1 MSIDYLSAINSKGSG
16 LNVTQIVDSL
26 VNAETTP
33 DREAIQK
40 KIDSK
45 NLEISTMAEVALE
58 LSSLKTSVSSF
69 ANNTK
74 LSTSSGSTTATL
86 SIQDPSVAKAFN
98 SDVRVTQLA
107 TSQTLEF
114 PGFSSLSSTTGT
126 GAITID
132 FGAWI
137 TNGTATDT
145 DSLFSGSNI
154 SANTSLGTPISHS
167 VLGGTISILTDV
179 GGDQSSTVFTVV
191 GTDMAGNAITEN
203 ITGGASGVSVSGTSV
218 FKTVTSIT
226 PGSTVGSGKVD
237 IGHTAS
243 TFGIN
248 SAKSSSSLTVSAGNN
263 NTLSSLATSLNSI
276 TGVSANAINKGDG
289 TYSLVVRSE
298 QGYAN
303 ALRLTA
309 SEARGD
315 AGLASIS
322 NVSDNATHQTSAA
335 LNSRLLV
342 DGVTIERE
350 SNTITNLFDG
360 YSLDVTAVTAS
371 SFRLSSSLDKVSAL
385 DTMKSFLDVLNST
398 RTKLN
403 DWTKIGSA
411 TEEAGPL
418 ARNIGINNLKKGIT
432 SLVTGP
438 VVGFGSDSLYLSQLG
453 VRTSQSGEL
462 SVNETTFNSQIENN
476 STIFDSI
483 FNSMFSSD
491 SDYIKAEMS
500 VPGSTNRPKPGSY
513 SFSATDSTTAS
524 LNGIAM
530 TAGTNALGEAI
541 FTSSSAGDTKG
552 IKVTQSQTVSSA
564 IIYYG
569 ESLVDTLAKYIEGI
583 SSSSGIL
590 TKSKLNANNQLGE
603 YNTDLTGIDEKVE
616 TLTLRYKAQFGAMES
631 AVTSLKS
638 TGEYLTNMMD
648 SWNKEN

>member
-1 MSIDYLSAINSKGSG
+1 MAVDYLSAINQNGSG
-16 LNVTQIVDSL
+16 LNTSQIVDSI
-26 VNAETTP
+26 VEAETAT
-33 DREAIQK
+33 QK
-40 KIDSK
+40 ALINQKIENK

-58 LSSLKTSVSSF
+58 LSNLKTSVSSF

-74 LSTSSGSTTATL
+74 LSTSSASTTATL

-98 SDVRVTQLA
+98 SDVQVTQLA

-132 FGAWI
+132 FGAWV

-191 GTDMAGNAITEN
+191 GTDIAGNSITEN

-226 PGSTVGSGKVD
+226 PGSTVGSGKID

-248 SAKSSSSLTVSAGNN
+248 SAKSSSSLTVSSGHN
-263 NTLSSLATSLNSI
+263 NTLSSIATSLNSI

-303 ALRLTA
+303 ALRLTV
-309 SEARGD
+309 SETSGD
-315 AGLASIS
+315 EGLSALS

-342 DGVTIERE
+342 DGVTIERA
-350 SNTITNLFDG
+350 SNTITDLFDG
-360 YSLDVTAVTAS
+360 YSLDVTAVTSS
-371 SFRLSSSLDKVSAL
+371 SFRLSSSLDKVSSL
-385 DTMKSFLDVLNST
+385 DTMNSFLDAVNST

-403 DWTKIGSA
+403 DWTRIGSE
-411 TEEAGPL
+411 TQEAGPL
-418 ARNIGINNLKKGIT
+418 ARNIAVKSLKKGIND
-432 SLVTGP
+432 LLTGSIK
-438 VVGFGSDSLYLSQLG
+438 GFGSDALYLSELG
-453 VRTSQSGEL
+453 VRTNQDGTL
-462 SVNETTFNSQIENN
+462 SLNETTFNAQLDTN
-476 STIFDSI
+476 SKVFDSI
-483 FNSMFSSD
+483 FNTMFSS
-491 SDYIKAEMS
+491 S
-500 VPGSTNRPKPGSY
+500 STFLKVEKS
-513 SFSATDSTTAS
+513 SATSNPTPGTYSYISDGSSAT
-524 LNGIAM
+524 LNAFSM
-530 TAGTNALGEAI
+530 TAKTDSSGNSYFLSNSNAV
-541 FTSSSAGDTKG
+541 DTRG
-552 IKVTQSQTVSSA
+552 IKITESQTVSNA
-564 IIYYG
+564 FVFYG
-569 ESLVDTLAKYIEGI
+569 KSLVDTMSEYLENTLKTSGDLSKAQ
-583 SSSSGIL
+583 SSAGNSIADFNIDLSDIDDRAANL
-590 TKSKLNANNQLGE
+590 TE
-603 YNTDLTGIDEKVE
+603 
-616 TLTLRYKAQFGAMES
+616 RYKSQFSAMES

-638 TGEYLTNMMD
+638 TGDYLTNMMK
-648 SWNKEN
+648 SWNKD

>member
-1 MSIDYLSAINSKGSG
+1 MAVDYLSAINQNGSG
-16 LNVTQIVDSL
+16 LNTSQIVDSI
-26 VNAETTP
+26 VEAETAP
-33 DREAIQK
+33 QK
-40 KIDSK
+40 ALINQKIENK

-58 LSSLKTSVSSF
+58 LSNLKTSVSSF

-74 LSTSSGSTTATL
+74 LSTSSASTTATL

-98 SDVRVTQLA
+98 SDVQVTQLA

-132 FGAWI
+132 FGAWV

-191 GTDMAGNAITEN
+191 GTDIAGNSITEN

-226 PGSTVGSGKVD
+226 PGSTVGSGKID

-248 SAKSSSSLTVSAGNN
+248 SAKSSSSLTVSSGHN
-263 NTLSSLATSLNSI
+263 NTLSSIATSLNSI

-303 ALRLTA
+303 ALRLTV
-309 SEARGD
+309 SETSGD
-315 AGLASIS
+315 EGLSALS

-342 DGVTIERE
+342 DGVTIERA
-350 SNTITNLFDG
+350 SNTITDLFDG
-360 YSLDVTAVTAS
+360 YSLDVTAVTSS
-371 SFRLSSSLDKVSAL
+371 SFRLSSSLDKVSSL
-385 DTMKSFLDVLNST
+385 DTMKSFLDAVNST

-403 DWTKIGSA
+403 DWTRIGSE
-411 TEEAGPL
+411 TQEAGPL
-418 ARNIGINNLKKGIT
+418 ARNIAVKSLKKGIND
-432 SLVTGP
+432 LLTGSIK
-438 VVGFGSDSLYLSQLG
+438 GFGSDALYLSELG
-453 VRTSQSGEL
+453 VRTNQDGTL
-462 SVNETTFNSQIENN
+462 SLNETTFNAQLDTN
-476 STIFDSI
+476 SKVFDSI
-483 FNSMFSSD
+483 FNTMFSS
-491 SDYIKAEMS
+491 S
-500 VPGSTNRPKPGSY
+500 STFLKVEKS
-513 SFSATDSTTAS
+513 SATSNPTPGTYSYISDGSSAT
-524 LNGIAM
+524 LNAFSM
-530 TAGTNALGEAI
+530 TAKTDSSGNSYFLSNSNAV
-541 FTSSSAGDTKG
+541 DTRG
-552 IKVTQSQTVSSA
+552 IKITESQTVSNA
-564 IIYYG
+564 FVFYG
-569 ESLVDTLAKYIEGI
+569 KSLVDTMSEYLENTLKTSGDLSKAQ
-583 SSSSGIL
+583 SSAGNSIADFNIDLLDIDDRAANL
-590 TKSKLNANNQLGE
+590 TE
-603 YNTDLTGIDEKVE
+603 
-616 TLTLRYKAQFGAMES
+616 RYKSQFSAMES

-638 TGEYLTNMMD
+638 TGDYLTNMMK
-648 SWNKEN
+648 SWNKD

>member
-1 MSIDYLSAINSKGSG
+1 MVVDYLSAINQNGSG
-16 LNVTQIVDSL
+16 LNTSQIVDSI
-26 VNAETTP
+26 VEAETAP
-33 DREAIQK
+33 QK
-40 KIDSK
+40 ALINQKIENK

-58 LSSLKTSVSSF
+58 LSNLKTSVSSF

-74 LSTSSGSTTATL
+74 LSTSSASTTATL

-98 SDVRVTQLA
+98 SDVQVTQLA

-132 FGAWI
+132 FGAWV

-191 GTDMAGNAITEN
+191 GTDMAGNTITEN

-248 SAKSSSSLTVSAGNN
+248 SAKSSSSLTVSSGNN

-315 AGLASIS
+315 AGLAAIS

-418 ARNIGINNLKKGIT
+418 ARNIA
-432 SLVTGP
+432 V
-438 VVGFGSDSLYLSQLG
+438 
-453 VRTSQSGEL
+453 
-462 SVNETTFNSQIENN
+462 
-476 STIFDSI
+476 
-483 FNSMFSSD
+483 
-491 SDYIKAEMS
+491 
-500 VPGSTNRPKPGSY
+500 
-513 SFSATDSTTAS
+513 
-524 LNGIAM
+524 
-530 TAGTNALGEAI
+530 
-541 FTSSSAGDTKG
+541 
-552 IKVTQSQTVSSA
+552 
-564 IIYYG
+564 
-569 ESLVDTLAKYIEGI
+569 
-583 SSSSGIL
+583 
-590 TKSKLNANNQLGE
+590 KS
-603 YNTDLTGIDEKVE
+603 
-616 TLTLRYKAQFGAMES
+616 
-631 AVTSLKS
+631 
-638 TGEYLTNMMD
+638 
-648 SWNKEN
+648 

>member
-1 MSIDYLSAINSKGSG
+1 MVVDYLSAINQNGSG
-16 LNVTQIVDSL
+16 LNTSQIVDSI
-26 VNAETTP
+26 VEAETAP
-33 DREAIQK
+33 QK
-40 KIDSK
+40 ALINQKIENK

-58 LSSLKTSVSSF
+58 LSNLKTSVSSF

-74 LSTSSGSTTATL
+74 LSTSSASTTATL

-98 SDVRVTQLA
+98 SDVQVTQLA

-132 FGAWI
+132 FGAWV

-191 GTDMAGNAITEN
+191 GTDIAGNSITEN

-226 PGSTVGSGKVD
+226 PGSTVGSGKID

-248 SAKSSSSLTVSAGNN
+248 SAKSSSSLTVSSGHN
-263 NTLSSLATSLNSI
+263 NTLSSIATSLNSI

-303 ALRLTA
+303 ALRLTV
-309 SEARGD
+309 SETSGD
-315 AGLASIS
+315 EGLSALS

-342 DGVTIERE
+342 DGVTIERA
-350 SNTITNLFDG
+350 SNTITDLFDG
-360 YSLDVTAVTAS
+360 YSLDVTAVTSS
-371 SFRLSSSLDKVSAL
+371 SFRLSSSLDKVSSL
-385 DTMKSFLDVLNST
+385 DTMNSFLDAVNST

-403 DWTKIGSA
+403 DWTRIGSE
-411 TEEAGPL
+411 TQEAGPL
-418 ARNIGINNLKKGIT
+418 ARNIAVKSLKKGIND
-432 SLVTGP
+432 LLTGSIK
-438 VVGFGSDSLYLSQLG
+438 GFGSDALYLSELG
-453 VRTSQSGEL
+453 VRTNQDGTL
-462 SVNETTFNSQIENN
+462 SLNETTFNAQLDTN
-476 STIFDSI
+476 SKVFDSI
-483 FNSMFSSD
+483 FNTMFSSN
-491 SDYIKAEMS
+491 
-500 VPGSTNRPKPGSY
+500 STFLKVEKS
-513 SFSATDSTTAS
+513 SATSNPTPGTYSYISDGSSAT
-524 LNGIAM
+524 LNAFSM
-530 TAGTNALGEAI
+530 TAKTDSSGNSYFLSNSNAV
-541 FTSSSAGDTKG
+541 DTRG
-552 IKVTQSQTVSSA
+552 IKITESQTVSNA
-564 IIYYG
+564 FVFYG
-569 ESLVDTLAKYIEGI
+569 KSLVDTMSEYLENTLKTSGDLSKAQ
-583 SSSSGIL
+583 SSAGNSIADFNIDLSDIDDR
-590 TKSKLNANNQLGE
+590 AA
-603 YNTDLTGIDEKVE
+603 DLTE
-616 TLTLRYKAQFGAMES
+616 RYKSQFSAMES

-638 TGEYLTNMMD
+638 TGDYLTNMMK
-648 SWNKEN
+648 SWNKD

>member
-1 MSIDYLSAINSKGSG
+1 MAVDYLSAINQNGSG
-16 LNVTQIVDSL
+16 LNTSQIVDSI
-26 VNAETTP
+26 VEAETAP
-33 DREAIQK
+33 QK
-40 KIDSK
+40 ALINQKIENK

-58 LSSLKTSVSSF
+58 LSNLKTSVSSF

-74 LSTSSGSTTATL
+74 LSTSSASTTATL

-98 SDVRVTQLA
+98 SDVQVTQLA

-132 FGAWI
+132 FGAWV

-191 GTDMAGNAITEN
+191 GTDIAGNSITEN

-226 PGSTVGSGKVD
+226 PGSTVGSGKID

-248 SAKSSSSLTVSAGNN
+248 SAKSSSSLTVSSGHN
-263 NTLSSLATSLNSI
+263 NTLSSIATSLNSI

-303 ALRLTA
+303 ALRLTV
-309 SEARGD
+309 SETSGD
-315 AGLASIS
+315 EGLSALS

-342 DGVTIERE
+342 DGVTIERA
-350 SNTITNLFDG
+350 SNTITDLFDG
-360 YSLDVTAVTAS
+360 YSLDVTAVTSS
-371 SFRLSSSLDKVSAL
+371 SFRLSSSLDKVSSL
-385 DTMKSFLDVLNST
+385 DTMNSFLDAVNST

-403 DWTKIGSA
+403 DWTRIGSE
-411 TEEAGPL
+411 TQEAGPL
-418 ARNIGINNLKKGIT
+418 ARNIAVKSLKKGIND
-432 SLVTGP
+432 LLTGSIK
-438 VVGFGSDSLYLSQLG
+438 GFGSDALYLSELG
-453 VRTSQSGEL
+453 VRTNQDGTL
-462 SVNETTFNSQIENN
+462 SLNETTFNAQLDTN
-476 STIFDSI
+476 SKVFDSI
-483 FNSMFSSD
+483 FNTMFSS
-491 SDYIKAEMS
+491 S
-500 VPGSTNRPKPGSY
+500 STFLKVEKS
-513 SFSATDSTTAS
+513 SATSNPTPGTYSYISDGSSAT
-524 LNGIAM
+524 LNAFSM
-530 TAGTNALGEAI
+530 TAKTDSSGNSYFLSNSNAV
-541 FTSSSAGDTKG
+541 DTRG
-552 IKVTQSQTVSSA
+552 IKITESQTVSNA
-564 IIYYG
+564 FVFYG
-569 ESLVDTLAKYIEGI
+569 KSLVDTMSEYLENTLKTSGDLSKAQ
-583 SSSSGIL
+583 SSAGNSIADFNIDLSDIDDR
-590 TKSKLNANNQLGE
+590 AA
-603 YNTDLTGIDEKVE
+603 DLTE
-616 TLTLRYKAQFGAMES
+616 RYKSQFSAMES

-638 TGEYLTNMMD
+638 TGDYLTNMMK
-648 SWNKEN
+648 SWNKD

>member
-1 MSIDYLSAINSKGSG
+1 MVVDYLSAINQNGSG
-16 LNVTQIVDSL
+16 LNTSQIVDSI
-26 VNAETTP
+26 VEAETAP
-33 DREAIQK
+33 QK
-40 KIDSK
+40 ALINQKIENK

-58 LSSLKTSVSSF
+58 LSNLKTSVSSF

-74 LSTSSGSTTATL
+74 LSTSSASTTATL

-98 SDVRVTQLA
+98 SDVQVTQLA

-132 FGAWI
+132 FGAWV

-191 GTDMAGNAITEN
+191 GTDIAGNSITEN
-203 ITGGASGVSVSGTSV
+203 ITGGSSGVSDSGTSV

-226 PGSTVGSGKVD
+226 PGSTVGSGKID

-248 SAKSSSSLTVSAGNN
+248 SAKSSSSLTVSSGHN
-263 NTLSSLATSLNSI
+263 NTLSSIATSLNSI

-303 ALRLTA
+303 ALRLTV
-309 SEARGD
+309 SETRGD
-315 AGLASIS
+315 EGLSALS

-342 DGVTIERE
+342 DGVTIERA
-350 SNTITNLFDG
+350 SNTITDLFDG
-360 YSLDVTAVTAS
+360 YSLDVTAVTSS
-371 SFRLSSSLDKVSAL
+371 SFRLSSSLDKVSSL
-385 DTMKSFLDVLNST
+385 DTMNSFLDAVNST

-403 DWTKIGSA
+403 DWTRIGSE
-411 TEEAGPL
+411 TQEAGPL
-418 ARNIGINNLKKGIT
+418 ARNIAVKSLKKGIND
-432 SLVTGP
+432 LLTGSIK
-438 VVGFGSDSLYLSQLG
+438 GFGSDALYLSELG
-453 VRTSQSGEL
+453 VRTNQDGTL
-462 SVNETTFNSQIENN
+462 SLNETTFNAQLDTN
-476 STIFDSI
+476 SKVFDSI
-483 FNSMFSSD
+483 FNTMFSS
-491 SDYIKAEMS
+491 S
-500 VPGSTNRPKPGSY
+500 STFLKVEKS
-513 SFSATDSTTAS
+513 SATSNPTPGTYSYISDGSSAT
-524 LNGIAM
+524 LNAFSM
-530 TAGTNALGEAI
+530 TAKTDSSGNSYFLSNSNAV
-541 FTSSSAGDTKG
+541 DTRG
-552 IKVTQSQTVSSA
+552 IKITESQTVSNA
-564 IIYYG
+564 FVFYG
-569 ESLVDTLAKYIEGI
+569 KSLVDTMSEYLENTLKTSGDLSKAQ
-583 SSSSGIL
+583 SSAGNSIADFNIDLSDIDDR
-590 TKSKLNANNQLGE
+590 AA
-603 YNTDLTGIDEKVE
+603 DLTE
-616 TLTLRYKAQFGAMES
+616 RYKSQFSAMES

-638 TGEYLTNMMD
+638 TGDYLTNMMK
-648 SWNKEN
+648 SWNKD

>member
-1 MSIDYLSAINSKGSG
+1 MVVDYLSAINQNGSG
-16 LNVTQIVDSL
+16 LNTSQIVDSI
-26 VNAETTP
+26 VEAETAP
-33 DREAIQK
+33 QK
-40 KIDSK
+40 ALINQKIENK

-58 LSSLKTSVSSF
+58 LSNLKTSVSSF

-74 LSTSSGSTTATL
+74 LSTSSASTTATL

-98 SDVRVTQLA
+98 SDVQVTQLA

-132 FGAWI
+132 FGAWV

-191 GTDMAGNAITEN
+191 GTDIAGNSITEN

-226 PGSTVGSGKVD
+226 PGSTVGSGKID

-248 SAKSSSSLTVSAGNN
+248 SAKSSSSLTVSSGHN
-263 NTLSSLATSLNSI
+263 NTLSSIATSLNSI

-303 ALRLTA
+303 ALRLTV
-309 SEARGD
+309 SETSGD
-315 AGLASIS
+315 EGLSALS

-342 DGVTIERE
+342 DGVTIERA
-350 SNTITNLFDG
+350 SNTITDLFDG
-360 YSLDVTAVTAS
+360 YSLDVTAVTSS
-371 SFRLSSSLDKVSAL
+371 SFRLSSSLDKVSSL
-385 DTMKSFLDVLNST
+385 DTMNSFLDAVNST

-403 DWTKIGSA
+403 DWTRIGSE
-411 TEEAGPL
+411 TQEAGPL
-418 ARNIGINNLKKGIT
+418 ARNIAVKSLKKGIND
-432 SLVTGP
+432 LLTGSIK
-438 VVGFGSDSLYLSQLG
+438 GFGSDALYLSELG
-453 VRTSQSGEL
+453 VRTNQDGTL
-462 SVNETTFNSQIENN
+462 SLNETTFNAQLDTN
-476 STIFDSI
+476 SKVFDSI
-483 FNSMFSSD
+483 FNTMFSS
-491 SDYIKAEMS
+491 S
-500 VPGSTNRPKPGSY
+500 STFLKVEKS
-513 SFSATDSTTAS
+513 SATSNPTPGTYSYISDGSSAT
-524 LNGIAM
+524 LNAFSM
-530 TAGTNALGEAI
+530 TAKTDSSGNSYFLSNSNAV
-541 FTSSSAGDTKG
+541 DTRG
-552 IKVTQSQTVSSA
+552 IKITESQTVSNA
-564 IIYYG
+564 FVFYG
-569 ESLVDTLAKYIEGI
+569 KSLVDTMSEYLENTLKTSGDLSKAQ
-583 SSSSGIL
+583 SSAGNSIADFNIDLSDIDDR
-590 TKSKLNANNQLGE
+590 AA
-603 YNTDLTGIDEKVE
+603 DLTE
-616 TLTLRYKAQFGAMES
+616 RYKSQFSAMES

-638 TGEYLTNMMD
+638 TGDYLTNMMK
-648 SWNKEN
+648 SWNKD

>member
-1 MSIDYLSAINSKGSG
+1 MAVDYLSAINQNGSG
-16 LNVTQIVDSL
+16 LNTSQIVDSI
-26 VNAETTP
+26 VEAETAP
-33 DREAIQK
+33 QK
-40 KIDSK
+40 ALINQKIENK

-58 LSSLKTSVSSF
+58 LSNLKTSVSSF

-74 LSTSSGSTTATL
+74 LSTSSASTTATL

-98 SDVRVTQLA
+98 SDVQVTQLA

-132 FGAWI
+132 FGAWV

-145 DSLFSGSNI
+145 DSLFSGNNI

-191 GTDMAGNAITEN
+191 GTDIAGNSITEN

-226 PGSTVGSGKVD
+226 PGSTVGSGKID

-248 SAKSSSSLTVSAGNN
+248 SAKSSSSLTVSSGHN
-263 NTLSSLATSLNSI
+263 NTLSSIATSLNSI

-303 ALRLTA
+303 ALRLTV
-309 SEARGD
+309 SETSGD
-315 AGLASIS
+315 EGLSALS

-342 DGVTIERE
+342 DGVTIERA
-350 SNTITNLFDG
+350 SNTITDLFDG
-360 YSLDVTAVTAS
+360 YSLDVTAVTSS
-371 SFRLSSSLDKVSAL
+371 SFRLSSSLDKVSSL
-385 DTMKSFLDVLNST
+385 DTMKSFLDAVNST

-403 DWTKIGSA
+403 DWTRIGSE
-411 TEEAGPL
+411 TQEAGPL
-418 ARNIGINNLKKGIT
+418 ARNIAVKSLKKGIND
-432 SLVTGP
+432 LLTGSIK
-438 VVGFGSDSLYLSQLG
+438 GFGSDALYLSELG
-453 VRTSQSGEL
+453 VRTNQDGTL
-462 SVNETTFNSQIENN
+462 SLNETTFNAQLDTN
-476 STIFDSI
+476 SKVFDSI
-483 FNSMFSSD
+483 FNTMFSS
-491 SDYIKAEMS
+491 S
-500 VPGSTNRPKPGSY
+500 STFLKVEKS
-513 SFSATDSTTAS
+513 SATSNPTPGTYSYISDGSSAT
-524 LNGIAM
+524 LNAFSM
-530 TAGTNALGEAI
+530 TAKTDSSGNSYFLSNSNAV
-541 FTSSSAGDTKG
+541 DTRG
-552 IKVTQSQTVSSA
+552 IKITESQTVSNA
-564 IIYYG
+564 FVFYG
-569 ESLVDTLAKYIEGI
+569 KSLVDTMSEYLENTLKTSGDLSKAQ
-583 SSSSGIL
+583 SSAGNSIADFNIDLSDIDDRAANL
-590 TKSKLNANNQLGE
+590 TE
-603 YNTDLTGIDEKVE
+603 
-616 TLTLRYKAQFGAMES
+616 RYKSQFSAMES

-638 TGEYLTNMMD
+638 TGDYLTNMMK
-648 SWNKEN
+648 SWNKD

>member
-1 MSIDYLSAINSKGSG
+1 MAVDYLSAINQNGSG
-16 LNVTQIVDSL
+16 LNTSQIVDSI
-26 VNAETTP
+26 VEAETAP
-33 DREAIQK
+33 QK
-40 KIDSK
+40 ALINQKIENK

-58 LSSLKTSVSSF
+58 LSNLKTSVSSF

-74 LSTSSGSTTATL
+74 LSTSSASTTATL

-98 SDVRVTQLA
+98 SDVQVTQLA

-114 PGFSSLSSTTGT
+114 QGLSSLSSTTGT

-132 FGAWI
+132 FGAWV

-191 GTDMAGNAITEN
+191 GTDIAGNSITEN

-226 PGSTVGSGKVD
+226 PGSTVGSGKID

-248 SAKSSSSLTVSAGNN
+248 SAKSSSSLTVSSGHN
-263 NTLSSLATSLNSI
+263 NTLSSIATSLNSI

-303 ALRLTA
+303 ALRLTV
-309 SEARGD
+309 SETSGD
-315 AGLASIS
+315 EGLSALS

-342 DGVTIERE
+342 DGVTIERA
-350 SNTITNLFDG
+350 SNTITDLFDG
-360 YSLDVTAVTAS
+360 YSLDVTAVTSS
-371 SFRLSSSLDKVSAL
+371 SFRLSSSLDKVSSL
-385 DTMKSFLDVLNST
+385 DTMNSFLDAVNST

-403 DWTKIGSA
+403 DWTRIGSE
-411 TEEAGPL
+411 TQEAGPL
-418 ARNIGINNLKKGIT
+418 ARNIAVKSLKKGIND
-432 SLVTGP
+432 LLTGSIK
-438 VVGFGSDSLYLSQLG
+438 GFGSDALYLSELG
-453 VRTSQSGEL
+453 VRTNQDGTL
-462 SVNETTFNSQIENN
+462 SLNETTFNAQLDTN
-476 STIFDSI
+476 SKVFDSI
-483 FNSMFSSD
+483 FNTMFSS
-491 SDYIKAEMS
+491 S
-500 VPGSTNRPKPGSY
+500 STFLKVEKS
-513 SFSATDSTTAS
+513 SATSNPTPWTYSYISDGSSAT
-524 LNGIAM
+524 LNAFSM
-530 TAGTNALGEAI
+530 TAKTDSSGNSYFLSNSNAV
-541 FTSSSAGDTKG
+541 DTRG
-552 IKVTQSQTVSSA
+552 IKITESQTVSNA
-564 IIYYG
+564 FVFYG
-569 ESLVDTLAKYIEGI
+569 KSLVDTMSEYLENTLKTSGDLSKAQ
-583 SSSSGIL
+583 SSAGNSIADFNIDLSDIDDRAANL
-590 TKSKLNANNQLGE
+590 TE
-603 YNTDLTGIDEKVE
+603 
-616 TLTLRYKAQFGAMES
+616 RYKSQFSAMES

-638 TGEYLTNMMD
+638 TGDYLTNMMK
-648 SWNKEN
+648 SWNKD

>member
-1 MSIDYLSAINSKGSG
+1 MAVDYLSAINQNGSG
-16 LNVTQIVDSL
+16 LNTSQIVDSI
-26 VNAETTP
+26 VEAETAP
-33 DREAIQK
+33 QK
-40 KIDSK
+40 ALINQKIENK

-58 LSSLKTSVSSF
+58 LSNLKTSVSSF

-74 LSTSSGSTTATL
+74 LSTSSASTTATL

-98 SDVRVTQLA
+98 SDVQVTQLA

-132 FGAWI
+132 FGAWV

-191 GTDMAGNAITEN
+191 GTDIAGNSITEN

-226 PGSTVGSGKVD
+226 PGSTVGSGKID

-248 SAKSSSSLTVSAGNN
+248 SAKSSSSLTVSSGHN
-263 NTLSSLATSLNSI
+263 NTLSSIATSLNSI

-303 ALRLTA
+303 ALRLTV
-309 SEARGD
+309 SETRGD
-315 AGLASIS
+315 EGLSALS

-342 DGVTIERE
+342 DGVTIERA
-350 SNTITNLFDG
+350 SNTITDLFDG
-360 YSLDVTAVTAS
+360 YSLDVTAVTSS
-371 SFRLSSSLDKVSAL
+371 SFRLSSSLDKVSSL
-385 DTMKSFLDVLNST
+385 DTMNSFLDAVNST

-403 DWTKIGSA
+403 DWTRIGSE
-411 TEEAGPL
+411 TQEAGPL
-418 ARNIGINNLKKGIT
+418 ARNIAVKSLKKGIND
-432 SLVTGP
+432 LLTGSIK
-438 VVGFGSDSLYLSQLG
+438 GFGSDALYLSELG
-453 VRTSQSGEL
+453 VRTNQDGTL
-462 SVNETTFNSQIENN
+462 SLNETTFNAQLDTN
-476 STIFDSI
+476 SKVFDSI
-483 FNSMFSSD
+483 FNTMFSS
-491 SDYIKAEMS
+491 S
-500 VPGSTNRPKPGSY
+500 STFLKVEKS
-513 SFSATDSTTAS
+513 SATSNPTPGTYSYISDGSSAT
-524 LNGIAM
+524 LNAFSM
-530 TAGTNALGEAI
+530 TAKTDSSGNSYFLSNSNAV
-541 FTSSSAGDTKG
+541 DTRG
-552 IKVTQSQTVSSA
+552 IKITESQTVSNA
-564 IIYYG
+564 FVFYG
-569 ESLVDTLAKYIEGI
+569 KSLVDTMSEYLENTLKTSGDLSKAQ
-583 SSSSGIL
+583 SSAGNSIADFNIDLSDIDDR
-590 TKSKLNANNQLGE
+590 AA
-603 YNTDLTGIDEKVE
+603 DLTE
-616 TLTLRYKAQFGAMES
+616 RYKSQFSAMES

-638 TGEYLTNMMD
+638 TGDYLTNMMK
-648 SWNKEN
+648 SWNKD

>member
-1 MSIDYLSAINSKGSG
+1 MVVDYLSAINQNGSG
-16 LNVTQIVDSL
+16 LNTSQIVDSI
-26 VNAETTP
+26 VEAETAP
-33 DREAIQK
+33 QK
-40 KIDSK
+40 ALINQKIENK

-58 LSSLKTSVSSF
+58 LSNLKTSVSSF

-74 LSTSSGSTTATL
+74 LSTSSASTTATL

-98 SDVRVTQLA
+98 SDVQVTQLA

-132 FGAWI
+132 FGAWV

-191 GTDMAGNAITEN
+191 GTDIAGNSITEN

-226 PGSTVGSGKVD
+226 PGSTVGSGKID

-248 SAKSSSSLTVSAGNN
+248 SAKSSSSLTVSSGHN
-263 NTLSSLATSLNSI
+263 NTLSSIATSLNSI

-303 ALRLTA
+303 ALRLTV
-309 SEARGD
+309 SETRGD
-315 AGLASIS
+315 AGLSALS

-342 DGVTIERE
+342 DGVTIERA
-350 SNTITNLFDG
+350 SNTITDLFDG
-360 YSLDVTAVTAS
+360 YSLDVTAVTSS
-371 SFRLSSSLDKVSAL
+371 SFRLSSSLDKVSSL
-385 DTMKSFLDVLNST
+385 DTMNSFLDAVNST

-403 DWTKIGSA
+403 DWTRIGSE
-411 TEEAGPL
+411 TQEAGPL
-418 ARNIGINNLKKGIT
+418 ARNIAVKSLKKGIND
-432 SLVTGP
+432 LLTGSIK
-438 VVGFGSDSLYLSQLG
+438 GFGSDALYLSELG
-453 VRTSQSGEL
+453 VRTNQDGTL
-462 SVNETTFNSQIENN
+462 SLNETTFNAQLDTN
-476 STIFDSI
+476 SKVFDSI
-483 FNSMFSSD
+483 FNTMFSS
-491 SDYIKAEMS
+491 S
-500 VPGSTNRPKPGSY
+500 STFLKVEKS
-513 SFSATDSTTAS
+513 SATSNPTPGTYSYISDGSSAT
-524 LNGIAM
+524 LNAFSM
-530 TAGTNALGEAI
+530 TAKTDSSGNSYFLSNSNAV
-541 FTSSSAGDTKG
+541 DTRG
-552 IKVTQSQTVSSA
+552 IKITESQTVSNA
-564 IIYYG
+564 FVFYG
-569 ESLVDTLAKYIEGI
+569 KSLVDTMSEYLENTLKTSGDLSKAQ
-583 SSSSGIL
+583 SSAGNSIADFNIDLSDIDDR
-590 TKSKLNANNQLGE
+590 AA
-603 YNTDLTGIDEKVE
+603 DLTE
-616 TLTLRYKAQFGAMES
+616 RYKSQFSAMES

-638 TGEYLTNMMD
+638 TGDYLTNMMK
-648 SWNKEN
+648 SWNKD

>member
-1 MSIDYLSAINSKGSG
+1 MVVDYLSAINQNGSG
-16 LNVTQIVDSL
+16 LNTSQIVDSI
-26 VNAETTP
+26 VEAETAP
-33 DREAIQK
+33 QK
-40 KIDSK
+40 ALINQKIENK

-58 LSSLKTSVSSF
+58 LSNLKTSVSSF

-74 LSTSSGSTTATL
+74 LSTSSASTTATL

-98 SDVRVTQLA
+98 SDVQVTQLA

-132 FGAWI
+132 FGAWV

-191 GTDMAGNAITEN
+191 GTDIAGNSITEN

-226 PGSTVGSGKVD
+226 PGSTVGSGKID

-248 SAKSSSSLTVSAGNN
+248 SAKSSSSLTVSSGHN
-263 NTLSSLATSLNSI
+263 NTLSSIATSLNSI

-303 ALRLTA
+303 ALRLTV
-309 SEARGD
+309 SETRGD
-315 AGLASIS
+315 EGLSALS

-342 DGVTIERE
+342 DGVTIERA
-350 SNTITNLFDG
+350 SNTITDLFDG
-360 YSLDVTAVTAS
+360 YSLDVTAVTSS
-371 SFRLSSSLDKVSAL
+371 SFRLSSSLDKVSSL
-385 DTMKSFLDVLNST
+385 DTMNSFLDAVNST

-403 DWTKIGSA
+403 DWTRIGSE
-411 TEEAGPL
+411 TQEAGPL
-418 ARNIGINNLKKGIT
+418 ARNIVVKSLKKGIND
-432 SLVTGP
+432 LLTGSIK
-438 VVGFGSDSLYLSQLG
+438 GFGSDALYLSELG
-453 VRTSQSGEL
+453 VRTNQDGTL
-462 SVNETTFNSQIENN
+462 SLNETTFNAQLDTN
-476 STIFDSI
+476 SKVFDSI
-483 FNSMFSSD
+483 FNTMFSS
-491 SDYIKAEMS
+491 S
-500 VPGSTNRPKPGSY
+500 STFLKVEKS
-513 SFSATDSTTAS
+513 SATSNPTPGTYSYISDGSSAT
-524 LNGIAM
+524 LNAFSM
-530 TAGTNALGEAI
+530 TAKTDSSGNSYFLSNSNAV
-541 FTSSSAGDTKG
+541 DTRG
-552 IKVTQSQTVSSA
+552 IKITESQTVSNA
-564 IIYYG
+564 FVFYG
-569 ESLVDTLAKYIEGI
+569 KSLVDTMSEYLENTLKTSGDLSKAQ
-583 SSSSGIL
+583 SSAGNSIADFNIDLSDIDDR
-590 TKSKLNANNQLGE
+590 AA
-603 YNTDLTGIDEKVE
+603 DLTE
-616 TLTLRYKAQFGAMES
+616 RYKSQFSAMES

-638 TGEYLTNMMD
+638 TGDYLTNMMK
-648 SWNKEN
+648 SWNKD

>member
-1 MSIDYLSAINSKGSG
+1 MVVDYLSAINQNGSG
-16 LNVTQIVDSL
+16 LNTSQIVDSI
-26 VNAETTP
+26 VEAETAP
-33 DREAIQK
+33 QK
-40 KIDSK
+40 ALINQKIENK

-58 LSSLKTSVSSF
+58 LSNLKTSVSSF

-74 LSTSSGSTTATL
+74 LSTSSASTTATL

-98 SDVRVTQLA
+98 SDVQVTQLA

-132 FGAWI
+132 FGAWV

-191 GTDMAGNAITEN
+191 GTDIAGNSITEN

-226 PGSTVGSGKVD
+226 PGSTVGSGKID

-248 SAKSSSSLTVSAGNN
+248 SAKSSSSLTVSSGHN
-263 NTLSSLATSLNSI
+263 NTLSSIATSLNSI

-303 ALRLTA
+303 ALRLTV
-309 SEARGD
+309 SETRGD
-315 AGLASIS
+315 EGLSALS

-342 DGVTIERE
+342 DGVTIERA
-350 SNTITNLFDG
+350 SNTITDLFDG
-360 YSLDVTAVTAS
+360 YSLDVTAVTSS
-371 SFRLSSSLDKVSAL
+371 SFRLSSSLDKVSSL
-385 DTMKSFLDVLNST
+385 DTMNSFLDAVNST

-403 DWTKIGSA
+403 DWTRIGSE
-411 TEEAGPL
+411 TQEAGPL
-418 ARNIGINNLKKGIT
+418 ARNIAVKSLKKGIND
-432 SLVTGP
+432 LLTGSIK
-438 VVGFGSDSLYLSQLG
+438 GFGSDALYLSELG
-453 VRTSQSGEL
+453 VRTNQDGTL
-462 SVNETTFNSQIENN
+462 SLNETTFNAQLDTN
-476 STIFDSI
+476 SKVFDSI
-483 FNSMFSSD
+483 FNTMFSS
-491 SDYIKAEMS
+491 S
-500 VPGSTNRPKPGSY
+500 STFLKVEKS
-513 SFSATDSTTAS
+513 SATSNPTPGTYSYISDGSSAT
-524 LNGIAM
+524 LNAFSM
-530 TAGTNALGEAI
+530 TAKTDSSGNSYFLSNSNAV
-541 FTSSSAGDTKG
+541 DTRG
-552 IKVTQSQTVSSA
+552 IKITESQTVSNA
-564 IIYYG
+564 FVFYG
-569 ESLVDTLAKYIEGI
+569 KSLVDTMSEYLENTLKTSGDLSKAQ
-583 SSSSGIL
+583 SSAGNSIADFNIDLSDIDDR
-590 TKSKLNANNQLGE
+590 AA
-603 YNTDLTGIDEKVE
+603 DLTE
-616 TLTLRYKAQFGAMES
+616 RYKSQFSAMES

-638 TGEYLTNMMD
+638 TGDYLTNMMK
-648 SWNKEN
+648 SWNKD

>member
-1 MSIDYLSAINSKGSG
+1 MAVDYLSAINQNGSG
-16 LNVTQIVDSL
+16 LNTSQIVDSI
-26 VNAETTP
+26 VEAETAP
-33 DREAIQK
+33 QK
-40 KIDSK
+40 ALINQKIENK

-58 LSSLKTSVSSF
+58 LSNLKTSVSSF

-74 LSTSSGSTTATL
+74 LSTSSASTTATL

-98 SDVRVTQLA
+98 SDVQVTQLA

-132 FGAWI
+132 FGAWV

-191 GTDMAGNAITEN
+191 GTDIAGNSITEN

-226 PGSTVGSGKVD
+226 PGSTVGSGKID

-248 SAKSSSSLTVSAGNN
+248 SAKSSSSLTVSSGHN
-263 NTLSSLATSLNSI
+263 NTLSSIATSLNSI

-303 ALRLTA
+303 ALRLTV
-309 SEARGD
+309 SETSGD
-315 AGLASIS
+315 EGLSALS
-322 NVSDNATHQTSAA
+322 NVSDNATQQTSAA

-342 DGVTIERE
+342 DGVTIERA
-350 SNTITNLFDG
+350 SNTITDLFDG
-360 YSLDVTAVTAS
+360 YSLDVTAVTSS
-371 SFRLSSSLDKVSAL
+371 SFRLSSSLDKVSSL
-385 DTMKSFLDVLNST
+385 DTMNSFLDAVNST

-403 DWTKIGSA
+403 DWTRIGSE
-411 TEEAGPL
+411 TQEAGPL
-418 ARNIGINNLKKGIT
+418 ARNIAVKSLKKGIND
-432 SLVTGP
+432 LLTGSIK
-438 VVGFGSDSLYLSQLG
+438 GFGSDALYLSELG
-453 VRTSQSGEL
+453 VRTNQDGTL
-462 SVNETTFNSQIENN
+462 SLNETTFNAQLDTN
-476 STIFDSI
+476 SKVFDSI
-483 FNSMFSSD
+483 FNTMFSS
-491 SDYIKAEMS
+491 S
-500 VPGSTNRPKPGSY
+500 STFLKVEKS
-513 SFSATDSTTAS
+513 SATSNPTPGTYSYISDGSSAT
-524 LNGIAM
+524 LNAFSM
-530 TAGTNALGEAI
+530 TAKTDSSGNSYFLSNSNAV
-541 FTSSSAGDTKG
+541 DTRG
-552 IKVTQSQTVSSA
+552 IKITESQTVSNA
-564 IIYYG
+564 FVFYG
-569 ESLVDTLAKYIEGI
+569 KSLVDTMSEYLENTLKTSGDLSKAQ
-583 SSSSGIL
+583 SSAGNSIADFNIDLSDIDDRAANL
-590 TKSKLNANNQLGE
+590 TE
-603 YNTDLTGIDEKVE
+603 
-616 TLTLRYKAQFGAMES
+616 RYKSQFSAMES

-638 TGEYLTNMMD
+638 TGDYLTNMMK
-648 SWNKEN
+648 SWNKD

>member
-1 MSIDYLSAINSKGSG
+1 M
-16 LNVTQIVDSL
+16 
-26 VNAETTP
+26 
-33 DREAIQK
+33 
-40 KIDSK
+40 
-45 NLEISTMAEVALE
+45 VAQ
-58 LSSLKTSVSSF
+58 
-69 ANNTK
+69 
-74 LSTSSGSTTATL
+74 TATL

-98 SDVRVTQLA
+98 SDVQVTQLA

-248 SAKSSSSLTVSAGNN
+248 SAKSSSSLTVSSGNN

-483 FNSMFSSD
+483 FNTMFSSN
-491 SDYIKAEMS
+491 
-500 VPGSTNRPKPGSY
+500 STFLKVEKS
-513 SFSATDSTTAS
+513 SATSNPTPGTYSYISDGSSAT
-524 LNGIAM
+524 LNAFSM
-530 TAGTNALGEAI
+530 TAKTDSSGNSYFLSNSNAV
-541 FTSSSAGDTKG
+541 DTRG
-552 IKVTQSQTVSSA
+552 IKITESQTVSNA
-564 IIYYG
+564 FVFYG
-569 ESLVDTLAKYIEGI
+569 KSLVDTMSEYLENTLKTSGDLSKAQ
-583 SSSSGIL
+583 SSAGNSIADFNIDLSDIDDR
-590 TKSKLNANNQLGE
+590 AA
-603 YNTDLTGIDEKVE
+603 DLTE
-616 TLTLRYKAQFGAMES
+616 RYKSQFSAMES

-638 TGEYLTNMMD
+638 TGDYLTNMMK
-648 SWNKEN
+648 SWNKD

>member
-1 MSIDYLSAINSKGSG
+1 MAVDYLSAINQNGSG
-16 LNVTQIVDSL
+16 LNTSQIVDSI
-26 VNAETTP
+26 VEAETAP
-33 DREAIQK
+33 QK
-40 KIDSK
+40 ALINQKIENK

-58 LSSLKTSVSSF
+58 LSNLKTSVSSF

-74 LSTSSGSTTATL
+74 LSTSSASTTATL

-98 SDVRVTQLA
+98 SDVQVTQLA

-132 FGAWI
+132 FGAWV

-191 GTDMAGNAITEN
+191 GTDIAGNSITEN

-226 PGSTVGSGKVD
+226 PGSTVGSGKID

-248 SAKSSSSLTVSAGNN
+248 SAKSSSSLTVSSGHN
-263 NTLSSLATSLNSI
+263 NTLSSIATSLNSI

-303 ALRLTA
+303 ALRLTV
-309 SEARGD
+309 SETSGD
-315 AGLASIS
+315 EGLSALS

-342 DGVTIERE
+342 DGVTIERA
-350 SNTITNLFDG
+350 SNTITDLFDG
-360 YSLDVTAVTAS
+360 YSLDVTAVTSS
-371 SFRLSSSLDKVSAL
+371 SFRLSSSLDKVSSL
-385 DTMKSFLDVLNST
+385 DTMKSFLDAVNST

-403 DWTKIGSA
+403 DWTRIGSE
-411 TEEAGPL
+411 TQEAGPL
-418 ARNIGINNLKKGIT
+418 ARNIAVKSLKKGIND
-432 SLVTGP
+432 LLTGSIK
-438 VVGFGSDSLYLSQLG
+438 GFGSDALYLSELG
-453 VRTSQSGEL
+453 VRTNQDGTL
-462 SVNETTFNSQIENN
+462 SLNETTFNAQLDTN
-476 STIFDSI
+476 SKVFDSI
-483 FNSMFSSD
+483 FNTMFSS
-491 SDYIKAEMS
+491 S
-500 VPGSTNRPKPGSY
+500 STFLKVEKS
-513 SFSATDSTTAS
+513 SATSNPTPGTYSYISDGSSAT
-524 LNGIAM
+524 LNAFSM
-530 TAGTNALGEAI
+530 TAKTDSSGNSYFLSNSNAV
-541 FTSSSAGDTKG
+541 DTRG
-552 IKVTQSQTVSSA
+552 IKITESQTVSNA
-564 IIYYG
+564 FVFYG
-569 ESLVDTLAKYIEGI
+569 KSLVDTMSEYLENTLKTSGDLSKAQ
-583 SSSSGIL
+583 SSAGNSIADFNIDLSDIDDRAANL
-590 TKSKLNANNQLGE
+590 TE
-603 YNTDLTGIDEKVE
+603 
-616 TLTLRYKAQFGAMES
+616 RYKSQFSAMES

-638 TGEYLTNMMD
+638 TGDYLTNMMK
-648 SWNKEN
+648 SWNKD

>member
-1 MSIDYLSAINSKGSG
+1 MAVDYLSAINQNGSG
-16 LNVTQIVDSL
+16 LNTSQIVDSI
-26 VNAETTP
+26 VEAETAP
-33 DREAIQK
+33 QK
-40 KIDSK
+40 ALINQKIENK

-58 LSSLKTSVSSF
+58 LSNLKTSVSSF

-74 LSTSSGSTTATL
+74 LSTSSASTTATL

-98 SDVRVTQLA
+98 SDVQVTQLA

-132 FGAWI
+132 FGAWV

-191 GTDMAGNAITEN
+191 GTDIAGNSITEN

-226 PGSTVGSGKVD
+226 PGSTVGSGKID

-248 SAKSSSSLTVSAGNN
+248 SAKSSSSLTVSSGHN
-263 NTLSSLATSLNSI
+263 NTLSSIATSLNSI

-303 ALRLTA
+303 ALRLTV
-309 SEARGD
+309 SETSGD
-315 AGLASIS
+315 EGLSALS

-342 DGVTIERE
+342 DGVTIERA
-350 SNTITNLFDG
+350 SNTITDLFDG
-360 YSLDVTAVTAS
+360 YSLDVTAVTS
-371 SFRLSSSLDKVSAL
+371 NSFRLSSSLDKVSSL
-385 DTMKSFLDVLNST
+385 DTMNSFLDAVNST

-403 DWTKIGSA
+403 DWTRIGSE
-411 TEEAGPL
+411 TQEAGPL
-418 ARNIGINNLKKGIT
+418 ARNIAVKSLKKGIND
-432 SLVTGP
+432 LLTGSIK
-438 VVGFGSDSLYLSQLG
+438 GFGSDALYLSELG
-453 VRTSQSGEL
+453 VRTNQDGTL
-462 SVNETTFNSQIENN
+462 SLNETTFNAQLDTN
-476 STIFDSI
+476 SKVFDSI
-483 FNSMFSSD
+483 FNTMFSS
-491 SDYIKAEMS
+491 S
-500 VPGSTNRPKPGSY
+500 STFLKVEKS
-513 SFSATDSTTAS
+513 SATSNPTPGTYSYISDGSSAT
-524 LNGIAM
+524 LNAFSM
-530 TAGTNALGEAI
+530 TAKTDSSGNSYFLSNSNAV
-541 FTSSSAGDTKG
+541 DTRG
-552 IKVTQSQTVSSA
+552 IKITESQTVSNA
-564 IIYYG
+564 FVFYG
-569 ESLVDTLAKYIEGI
+569 KSLVDTMSEYLENTLKTSGDLSKAQ
-583 SSSSGIL
+583 SSAGNSIADFNIDLSDIDDR
-590 TKSKLNANNQLGE
+590 AA
-603 YNTDLTGIDEKVE
+603 DLTE
-616 TLTLRYKAQFGAMES
+616 RYKSQFSAMES

-638 TGEYLTNMMD
+638 TGDYLTNMMK
-648 SWNKEN
+648 SWNKD

>member
-1 MSIDYLSAINSKGSG
+1 MVVDYLSAINQNGSG
-16 LNVTQIVDSL
+16 LNTSQIVDSI
-26 VNAETTP
+26 VEAETAP
-33 DREAIQK
+33 QK
-40 KIDSK
+40 ALINQKIENK

-58 LSSLKTSVSSF
+58 LSNLKTSVSSF

-74 LSTSSGSTTATL
+74 LSTSSASTTATL

-98 SDVRVTQLA
+98 SDVQVTQLA

-132 FGAWI
+132 FGAWV

-191 GTDMAGNAITEN
+191 GTDIAGNSITEN

-226 PGSTVGSGKVD
+226 PGSTVGSGKID

-248 SAKSSSSLTVSAGNN
+248 SAKSSSSLTVSSGHN
-263 NTLSSLATSLNSI
+263 NTLSSIATSLNSI

-303 ALRLTA
+303 ALRLTV
-309 SEARGD
+309 SETRGD
-315 AGLASIS
+315 EGLSALS

-342 DGVTIERE
+342 DGVTIERA
-350 SNTITNLFDG
+350 SNTITDLFDG
-360 YSLDVTAVTAS
+360 YSLDVTAVTSS
-371 SFRLSSSLDKVSAL
+371 SFRLSSSLDKVSSL
-385 DTMKSFLDVLNST
+385 DTMNSFLDAVNST

-403 DWTKIGSA
+403 DWTRIGSE
-411 TEEAGPL
+411 TQEAGPL
-418 ARNIGINNLKKGIT
+418 ARNIAVKSLKKGIND
-432 SLVTGP
+432 LLTGSIK
-438 VVGFGSDSLYLSQLG
+438 GFGSDALYLSELG
-453 VRTSQSGEL
+453 VRTNQDGTL
-462 SVNETTFNSQIENN
+462 SLNETTFNAQLDTN
-476 STIFDSI
+476 SKVFDSI
-483 FNSMFSSD
+483 FNTMFSSN
-491 SDYIKAEMS
+491 
-500 VPGSTNRPKPGSY
+500 STFLKVEKS
-513 SFSATDSTTAS
+513 SATSNPTPGTYSYISDGSSAT
-524 LNGIAM
+524 LNAFSM
-530 TAGTNALGEAI
+530 TAKTDSSGNSYFLSNSNAV
-541 FTSSSAGDTKG
+541 DTRG
-552 IKVTQSQTVSSA
+552 IKITESQTVSNA
-564 IIYYG
+564 FVFYG
-569 ESLVDTLAKYIEGI
+569 KSLVDTMSEYLENTLKTSGDLSKAQ
-583 SSSSGIL
+583 SSAGNSIADFNIDLSDIDDR
-590 TKSKLNANNQLGE
+590 AA
-603 YNTDLTGIDEKVE
+603 DLTE
-616 TLTLRYKAQFGAMES
+616 RYKSQFSAMES

-638 TGEYLTNMMD
+638 TGDYLTNMMK
-648 SWNKEN
+648 SWNKD

>member
-1 MSIDYLSAINSKGSG
+1 
-16 LNVTQIVDSL
+16 
-26 VNAETTP
+26 
-33 DREAIQK
+33 
-40 KIDSK
+40 
-45 NLEISTMAEVALE
+45 MAEVALE
-58 LSSLKTSVSSF
+58 LSNLKTSVSSF

-98 SDVRVTQLA
+98 SDVQVTQLA

-132 FGAWI
+132 FGAWV

-191 GTDMAGNAITEN
+191 GTDIAGNSITEN

-226 PGSTVGSGKVD
+226 PGSTVGSGKID

-248 SAKSSSSLTVSAGNN
+248 SAKSSSSLTVSSGHN
-263 NTLSSLATSLNSI
+263 NTLSSIATSLNSI

-303 ALRLTA
+303 ALRLTV
-309 SEARGD
+309 SETRGD
-315 AGLASIS
+315 EGLSALS

-342 DGVTIERE
+342 DGVTIERA
-350 SNTITNLFDG
+350 SNTITDLFDG
-360 YSLDVTAVTAS
+360 YSLDVTAVTSS
-371 SFRLSSSLDKVSAL
+371 SFRLSSSLDKVSSL
-385 DTMKSFLDVLNST
+385 DTMNSFLDAVNST

-403 DWTKIGSA
+403 DWTRIGSE
-411 TEEAGPL
+411 TQEAGPL
-418 ARNIGINNLKKGIT
+418 ARNIAVKSLKKGIND
-432 SLVTGP
+432 LLTGSIK
-438 VVGFGSDSLYLSQLG
+438 GFGSDALYLSELG
-453 VRTSQSGEL
+453 VRTNQDGTL
-462 SVNETTFNSQIENN
+462 SLNETTFNAQLDTN
-476 STIFDSI
+476 SKVFDSI
-483 FNSMFSSD
+483 FNTMFSS
-491 SDYIKAEMS
+491 S
-500 VPGSTNRPKPGSY
+500 STFLKVEKS
-513 SFSATDSTTAS
+513 SATSNPTPGTYSYISDGSSAT
-524 LNGIAM
+524 LNAFSM
-530 TAGTNALGEAI
+530 TAKTDSSGNSYFLSNSNAV
-541 FTSSSAGDTKG
+541 DTRG
-552 IKVTQSQTVSSA
+552 IKITESQTVSNA
-564 IIYYG
+564 FVFYG
-569 ESLVDTLAKYIEGI
+569 KSLVDTMSEYLENTLKTSGDLSKAQ
-583 SSSSGIL
+583 SSAGNSIADFNIDLSDIDDR
-590 TKSKLNANNQLGE
+590 AA
-603 YNTDLTGIDEKVE
+603 DLTE
-616 TLTLRYKAQFGAMES
+616 RYKSQFSAMES

-638 TGEYLTNMMD
+638 TGDYLTNMMK
-648 SWNKEN
+648 SWNKD

>member
-86 SIQDPSVAKAFN
+86 SIQDPSIAKAFN

-137 TNGTATDT
+137 TNGTASDT

-167 VLGGTISILTDV
+167 VLGGTISILTDG

-309 SEARGD
+309 SEASGD
-315 AGLASIS
+315 AGLAAIS

-335 LNSRLLV
+335 LNSGLLV

-418 ARNIGINNLKKGIT
+418 ARNIGINNLKKGIND
-432 SLVTGP
+432 LLTGSIK
-438 VVGFGSDSLYLSQLG
+438 GFGSDALYLSELG
-453 VRTSQSGEL
+453 VRTNQDGTL
-462 SVNETTFNSQIENN
+462 SLNETTFNAQLDTN
-476 STIFDSI
+476 SKVFDSI
-483 FNSMFSSD
+483 FNTMFSSN
-491 SDYIKAEMS
+491 
-500 VPGSTNRPKPGSY
+500 STFLKVEKS
-513 SFSATDSTTAS
+513 SATSNPTPGTYSYISDGSSAT
-524 LNGIAM
+524 LNAFSM
-530 TAGTNALGEAI
+530 TAKTDSSGNSYFLSNSNAV
-541 FTSSSAGDTKG
+541 DTRG
-552 IKVTQSQTVSSA
+552 IKITESQTVSNA
-564 IIYYG
+564 FVFYG
-569 ESLVDTLAKYIEGI
+569 KSLVDTMSEYLENTLKTSGDLSKAQ
-583 SSSSGIL
+583 SSAGNSIADFNIDLSDIDDR
-590 TKSKLNANNQLGE
+590 AA
-603 YNTDLTGIDEKVE
+603 DLTE
-616 TLTLRYKAQFGAMES
+616 RYKSQFSAMES

-638 TGEYLTNMMD
+638 TGDYLTNMMK
-648 SWNKEN
+648 SWNKD

>member
-1 MSIDYLSAINSKGSG
+1 MAVDYLSAINQNGSG
-16 LNVTQIVDSL
+16 LNTSQIVDSI
-26 VNAETTP
+26 VEAETAP
-33 DREAIQK
+33 QK
-40 KIDSK
+40 ALINQKIENK

-58 LSSLKTSVSSF
+58 LSNLKTSVSSF

-74 LSTSSGSTTATL
+74 LSTSSASTTATL

-98 SDVRVTQLA
+98 SDVQVTQLA

-132 FGAWI
+132 FGAWV

-191 GTDMAGNAITEN
+191 GTDIAGNSITEN

-226 PGSTVGSGKVD
+226 PGSTVGSGKID

-248 SAKSSSSLTVSAGNN
+248 SAKSSSSLTVSSGHN
-263 NTLSSLATSLNSI
+263 NTLSSIATSLNSI

-303 ALRLTA
+303 ALRLTV
-309 SEARGD
+309 SETSGD
-315 AGLASIS
+315 EGLSALS

-342 DGVTIERE
+342 DGVTIERA
-350 SNTITNLFDG
+350 SNTITDLFDG
-360 YSLDVTAVTAS
+360 YSLDVTAVTS
-371 SFRLSSSLDKVSAL
+371 NSFRLSSSLDKVSSL
-385 DTMKSFLDVLNST
+385 DTMNSFLDAVNST

-403 DWTKIGSA
+403 DWTRIGSE
-411 TEEAGPL
+411 TQEAGPL
-418 ARNIGINNLKKGIT
+418 ARNIAVKSLKKGIND
-432 SLVTGP
+432 LLTGSIK
-438 VVGFGSDSLYLSQLG
+438 GFGSDALYLSELG
-453 VRTSQSGEL
+453 VRTNQDGTL
-462 SVNETTFNSQIENN
+462 SLNETTFNAQLDTN
-476 STIFDSI
+476 SKVFDSI
-483 FNSMFSSD
+483 FNTMFSS
-491 SDYIKAEMS
+491 S
-500 VPGSTNRPKPGSY
+500 STFLKVEKS
-513 SFSATDSTTAS
+513 SATSNPTPGTYSYISDGSSAT
-524 LNGIAM
+524 LNAFSM
-530 TAGTNALGEAI
+530 TAKTDSSGNSYFLSNSNAV
-541 FTSSSAGDTKG
+541 DTRG
-552 IKVTQSQTVSSA
+552 IKITESQTVSNA
-564 IIYYG
+564 FVFYG
-569 ESLVDTLAKYIEGI
+569 KSLVDTMSEYLENTLKTSGDLSKAQ
-583 SSSSGIL
+583 SSAGNSIADFNIDLSDIDDRAANL
-590 TKSKLNANNQLGE
+590 TE
-603 YNTDLTGIDEKVE
+603 
-616 TLTLRYKAQFGAMES
+616 RYKSQFSAMES

-638 TGEYLTNMMD
+638 TGDYLTNMMK
-648 SWNKEN
+648 SWNKD

>member
-1 MSIDYLSAINSKGSG
+1 MAVDYLSAINQNGSG
-16 LNVTQIVDSL
+16 LNTSQIVDSI
-26 VNAETTP
+26 VEAETAP
-33 DREAIQK
+33 QK
-40 KIDSK
+40 ALINQKIENK

-58 LSSLKTSVSSF
+58 LSNLKTSVSSF

-74 LSTSSGSTTATL
+74 LSTSSASTTATL

-98 SDVRVTQLA
+98 SDVQVTQLA

-132 FGAWI
+132 FGAWV

-191 GTDMAGNAITEN
+191 GTDIAGNSITEN

-226 PGSTVGSGKVD
+226 PGSTVGSGKID

-248 SAKSSSSLTVSAGNN
+248 SAKSSSSLTVSSGHN
-263 NTLSSLATSLNSI
+263 NTLSSIATSLNSI

-303 ALRLTA
+303 ALRLTV
-309 SEARGD
+309 SETSGD
-315 AGLASIS
+315 EGLSALS

-342 DGVTIERE
+342 DGVTIERA
-350 SNTITNLFDG
+350 SNTITDLFDG
-360 YSLDVTAVTAS
+360 YSLDVTAVTSS
-371 SFRLSSSLDKVSAL
+371 SFRLSSSLDKVSSL
-385 DTMKSFLDVLNST
+385 DTMKSFLDAVNST

-403 DWTKIGSA
+403 DWTRIGSE
-411 TEEAGPL
+411 TQEAGPL
-418 ARNIGINNLKKGIT
+418 ARNIAVKSLKKGIND
-432 SLVTGP
+432 LLTGSIK
-438 VVGFGSDSLYLSQLG
+438 GFGSDALYLSELG
-453 VRTSQSGEL
+453 VRTNQDGTL
-462 SVNETTFNSQIENN
+462 SLNETTFNAQLDTN
-476 STIFDSI
+476 SKVFDSI
-483 FNSMFSSD
+483 FNTMFSS
-491 SDYIKAEMS
+491 S
-500 VPGSTNRPKPGSY
+500 STFLKVEKS
-513 SFSATDSTTAS
+513 SATSNPTPGTYSYISDGSSAT
-524 LNGIAM
+524 LNAFSM
-530 TAGTNALGEAI
+530 TAKTDSSGNSYFLSNSNAV
-541 FTSSSAGDTKG
+541 DTRG
-552 IKVTQSQTVSSA
+552 IKITESQTVSNA
-564 IIYYG
+564 FVFYG
-569 ESLVDTLAKYIEGI
+569 KSLVDTMSEYLENTLKTSGDLSKAQ
-583 SSSSGIL
+583 SSAGNSIADFNIDLSDIDDR
-590 TKSKLNANNQLGE
+590 AA
-603 YNTDLTGIDEKVE
+603 DLTE
-616 TLTLRYKAQFGAMES
+616 RYKSQFSAMES

-638 TGEYLTNMMD
+638 TGDYLTNMMK
-648 SWNKEN
+648 SWNKD

>member
-1 MSIDYLSAINSKGSG
+1 MAVDYLSAINQNGSG
-16 LNVTQIVDSL
+16 LNTSQIVDSI
-26 VNAETTP
+26 VEAETAP
-33 DREAIQK
+33 QK
-40 KIDSK
+40 ALINQKIENK

-58 LSSLKTSVSSF
+58 LSNLKTSVSSF

-74 LSTSSGSTTATL
+74 LSTSSASTTATL

-98 SDVRVTQLA
+98 SDVQVTQLA

-132 FGAWI
+132 FGAWV

-154 SANTSLGTPISHS
+154 SANTSLWTPISHS

-191 GTDMAGNAITEN
+191 GTDIAGNSITEN

-226 PGSTVGSGKVD
+226 PGSTVGSGKID

-248 SAKSSSSLTVSAGNN
+248 SAKSSSSLTVSSGHN
-263 NTLSSLATSLNSI
+263 NTLSSIATSLNSI

-303 ALRLTA
+303 ALRLTV
-309 SEARGD
+309 SETSGD
-315 AGLASIS
+315 EGLSALS

-342 DGVTIERE
+342 DGVTIERA
-350 SNTITNLFDG
+350 SNTITDLFDG
-360 YSLDVTAVTAS
+360 YSLDVTAVTSS
-371 SFRLSSSLDKVSAL
+371 SFRLSSSLDKVSSL
-385 DTMKSFLDVLNST
+385 DTMNSFLDAVNST

-403 DWTKIGSA
+403 DWTRIGSE
-411 TEEAGPL
+411 TQEAGPL
-418 ARNIGINNLKKGIT
+418 ARNIAVKSLKKGIND
-432 SLVTGP
+432 LLTGSIK
-438 VVGFGSDSLYLSQLG
+438 GFGSDALYLSELG
-453 VRTSQSGEL
+453 VRTNQDGTL
-462 SVNETTFNSQIENN
+462 SLNETTFNAQLDTN
-476 STIFDSI
+476 SKVFDSI
-483 FNSMFSSD
+483 FNTMFSS
-491 SDYIKAEMS
+491 S
-500 VPGSTNRPKPGSY
+500 STFLKVDKS
-513 SFSATDSTTAS
+513 SATSNPTPGTYSYISDGSSAT
-524 LNGIAM
+524 LNAFSM
-530 TAGTNALGEAI
+530 TAKTDSSGNSYFLSNSNAV
-541 FTSSSAGDTKG
+541 DTRG
-552 IKVTQSQTVSSA
+552 IKITESQTVSNA
-564 IIYYG
+564 FVFYG
-569 ESLVDTLAKYIEGI
+569 KSLVDTMSEYLENTLKTSGDLSKAQ
-583 SSSSGIL
+583 SSAGNSIADFNIDLSDIDYRAANL
-590 TKSKLNANNQLGE
+590 TE
-603 YNTDLTGIDEKVE
+603 
-616 TLTLRYKAQFGAMES
+616 RYKSQFSAMES

-638 TGEYLTNMMD
+638 TGDYLTNMMK
-648 SWNKEN
+648 SWNKD

>member
-1 MSIDYLSAINSKGSG
+1 MAVDYLSAINQNGSG
-16 LNVTQIVDSL
+16 LNTSQIVDSI
-26 VNAETTP
+26 VEAET
-33 DREAIQK
+33 ALQK
-40 KIDSK
+40 ALINQKIENK

-58 LSSLKTSVSSF
+58 LSNLKTSVSSF

-74 LSTSSGSTTATL
+74 LSTSSASTTATL

-98 SDVRVTQLA
+98 SDVQVTQLA

-132 FGAWI
+132 FGAWV

-191 GTDMAGNAITEN
+191 GTDIAGNSITEN

-226 PGSTVGSGKVD
+226 PGSTVGSGKID

-248 SAKSSSSLTVSAGNN
+248 SAKSSSSLTVSSGHN
-263 NTLSSLATSLNSI
+263 NTLSSIATSLNSI

-303 ALRLTA
+303 ALRLTV
-309 SEARGD
+309 SETSGD
-315 AGLASIS
+315 EGLSALS

-342 DGVTIERE
+342 DGVTIERA
-350 SNTITNLFDG
+350 SNTITDLFDG
-360 YSLDVTAVTAS
+360 YSLDVTAVTSS
-371 SFRLSSSLDKVSAL
+371 SFRLSSSLDKVSSL
-385 DTMKSFLDVLNST
+385 DTMNSFLDAVNST

-403 DWTKIGSA
+403 DWTRIGSE
-411 TEEAGPL
+411 TQEAGPL
-418 ARNIGINNLKKGIT
+418 ARNIAVKSLKKGIND
-432 SLVTGP
+432 LLTGSIK
-438 VVGFGSDSLYLSQLG
+438 GFGSDALYLSELG
-453 VRTSQSGEL
+453 VRTNQDGTL
-462 SVNETTFNSQIENN
+462 SLNETTFNAQLDTN
-476 STIFDSI
+476 SKVFDSI
-483 FNSMFSSD
+483 FNTMFSS
-491 SDYIKAEMS
+491 S
-500 VPGSTNRPKPGSY
+500 STFLKVEKS
-513 SFSATDSTTAS
+513 SATSNPTPGTYSYISDGSSAT
-524 LNGIAM
+524 LNAFSM
-530 TAGTNALGEAI
+530 TAKTDSSGNSYFLSNSNAV
-541 FTSSSAGDTKG
+541 DTRG
-552 IKVTQSQTVSSA
+552 IKITESQTVSNA
-564 IIYYG
+564 FVFYG
-569 ESLVDTLAKYIEGI
+569 KSLVDTMSEYLENTLKTSGDLSKAQ
-583 SSSSGIL
+583 SSAGNSIADFNIDLSDIDDR
-590 TKSKLNANNQLGE
+590 AA
-603 YNTDLTGIDEKVE
+603 DLTE
-616 TLTLRYKAQFGAMES
+616 RYKSQFSAMES

-638 TGEYLTNMMD
+638 TGDYLTNMMK
-648 SWNKEN
+648 SWNKD

>member
-1 MSIDYLSAINSKGSG
+1 MAVDYLSAINQNGSG
-16 LNVTQIVDSL
+16 LNTSQIVDSI
-26 VNAETTP
+26 VEAETAP
-33 DREAIQK
+33 QK
-40 KIDSK
+40 ALINQKIENK

-58 LSSLKTSVSSF
+58 LSNLKTSVSSF

-74 LSTSSGSTTATL
+74 LSTSSASTTATL

-98 SDVRVTQLA
+98 SDVQVTQLA

-132 FGAWI
+132 FGAWV

-191 GTDMAGNAITEN
+191 GTDIAGNSITEN

-226 PGSTVGSGKVD
+226 PGSTVGSGKID

-248 SAKSSSSLTVSAGNN
+248 SAKSSSSLTVSSGHN
-263 NTLSSLATSLNSI
+263 NTLSSIATSLNSI

-303 ALRLTA
+303 ALRLTV
-309 SEARGD
+309 SETSGGE
-315 AGLASIS
+315 GLSALS

-342 DGVTIERE
+342 DGVTIERA
-350 SNTITNLFDG
+350 SNTITDLFDG
-360 YSLDVTAVTAS
+360 YSLDVTAVTSS
-371 SFRLSSSLDKVSAL
+371 SFRLSSSLDKVSSL
-385 DTMKSFLDVLNST
+385 DTMKSFLDAVNST

-403 DWTKIGSA
+403 DWTRIGSE
-411 TEEAGPL
+411 TQEAGPL
-418 ARNIGINNLKKGIT
+418 ARNIAVKSLKKGIND
-432 SLVTGP
+432 LLTGSIK
-438 VVGFGSDSLYLSQLG
+438 GFGSDALYLSELG
-453 VRTSQSGEL
+453 VRTNQDGTL
-462 SVNETTFNSQIENN
+462 SLNETTFNAQLDTN
-476 STIFDSI
+476 SKVFDSI
-483 FNSMFSSD
+483 FNTMFSS
-491 SDYIKAEMS
+491 S
-500 VPGSTNRPKPGSY
+500 STFLKVEKS
-513 SFSATDSTTAS
+513 SATSNPTPGTYSYISDGSSAT
-524 LNGIAM
+524 LNAFSM
-530 TAGTNALGEAI
+530 TAKTDSSGNSYFLSNSNAV
-541 FTSSSAGDTKG
+541 DTRG
-552 IKVTQSQTVSSA
+552 IKITESQTVSNA
-564 IIYYG
+564 FVFYG
-569 ESLVDTLAKYIEGI
+569 KSLVDTMSEYLENTLKTSGDLSKAQ
-583 SSSSGIL
+583 SSAGNSIADFNIDLSDIDDR
-590 TKSKLNANNQLGE
+590 AA
-603 YNTDLTGIDEKVE
+603 DLTE
-616 TLTLRYKAQFGAMES
+616 RYKSQFSAMES

-638 TGEYLTNMMD
+638 TGDYLTNMMK
-648 SWNKEN
+648 SWNKD

>member
-1 MSIDYLSAINSKGSG
+1 MAVDYLSAINQNGSG
-16 LNVTQIVDSL
+16 LNTSQIVDSI
-26 VNAETTP
+26 VEAETAP
-33 DREAIQK
+33 QK
-40 KIDSK
+40 ALINQKIENK

-58 LSSLKTSVSSF
+58 LSNLKTSVSSF

-74 LSTSSGSTTATL
+74 LSTSSASTTATL

-98 SDVRVTQLA
+98 SDVQVTQLA

-132 FGAWI
+132 FGAWV

-191 GTDMAGNAITEN
+191 GTDIAGNSITEN

-226 PGSTVGSGKVD
+226 PGSTVGSGKID

-248 SAKSSSSLTVSAGNN
+248 SAKSSSSLTVSSGHN
-263 NTLSSLATSLNSI
+263 NTLSSIATSLNSI

-303 ALRLTA
+303 ALRLTV
-309 SEARGD
+309 SETSGD
-315 AGLASIS
+315 EGLSALS

-342 DGVTIERE
+342 DGVTIERA
-350 SNTITNLFDG
+350 SNTITDLFDG
-360 YSLDVTAVTAS
+360 YSLDVTAVTSS
-371 SFRLSSSLDKVSAL
+371 SFRLSSSLDKVSSL
-385 DTMKSFLDVLNST
+385 DTMKSFLDAVNST

-403 DWTKIGSA
+403 DWTRIGS
-411 TEEAGPL
+411 ESQEAGPL
-418 ARNIGINNLKKGIT
+418 ARNIAVKSLKKGIND
-432 SLVTGP
+432 LLTGSIK
-438 VVGFGSDSLYLSQLG
+438 GFGSDALYLSELG
-453 VRTSQSGEL
+453 VRTNQDGTL
-462 SVNETTFNSQIENN
+462 SLNETTFNAQLDTN
-476 STIFDSI
+476 SKVFDSI
-483 FNSMFSSD
+483 FNTMFSS
-491 SDYIKAEMS
+491 S
-500 VPGSTNRPKPGSY
+500 STFLKVEKS
-513 SFSATDSTTAS
+513 SATSNPTPGTYSYISDGSSAT
-524 LNGIAM
+524 LNAFSM
-530 TAGTNALGEAI
+530 TAKTDSSGNSYFLSNSNAV
-541 FTSSSAGDTKG
+541 DTRG
-552 IKVTQSQTVSSA
+552 IKITESQTVSNA
-564 IIYYG
+564 FVFYG
-569 ESLVDTLAKYIEGI
+569 KSLVDTMSEYLENTLKTSGDLSKAQ
-583 SSSSGIL
+583 SSAGNSIADFNIDLSDIDDR
-590 TKSKLNANNQLGE
+590 AA
-603 YNTDLTGIDEKVE
+603 DLTE
-616 TLTLRYKAQFGAMES
+616 RYKSQFSAMES

-638 TGEYLTNMMD
+638 TGDYLTNMMK
-648 SWNKEN
+648 SWNKD

>member
-1 MSIDYLSAINSKGSG
+1 MAVDYLSAINQNGSG
-16 LNVTQIVDSL
+16 LNTSQIVDSI
-26 VNAETTP
+26 VEAETAP
-33 DREAIQK
+33 QK
-40 KIDSK
+40 ALINQKIENK

-58 LSSLKTSVSSF
+58 LSNLKTSVSSF

-74 LSTSSGSTTATL
+74 LSTSSASTTATL

-98 SDVRVTQLA
+98 SDVQVTQLA

-132 FGAWI
+132 FGAWV

-191 GTDMAGNAITEN
+191 GTDIAGNSITEN

-226 PGSTVGSGKVD
+226 PGSTVGSGKID

-248 SAKSSSSLTVSAGNN
+248 SAKSSSSLTVSSGHN
-263 NTLSSLATSLNSI
+263 NTLSSIATSLNSI

-303 ALRLTA
+303 ALRLTV
-309 SEARGD
+309 SETSGD
-315 AGLASIS
+315 EGLSALS

-342 DGVTIERE
+342 DGVTIERA
-350 SNTITNLFDG
+350 SNTITDLFDG
-360 YSLDVTAVTAS
+360 YSLDVTAVTSS
-371 SFRLSSSLDKVSAL
+371 SFRLSSSLDKVSSL
-385 DTMKSFLDVLNST
+385 DTMNSFLDAVNST

-403 DWTKIGSA
+403 DWTRIGSE
-411 TEEAGPL
+411 TQEAGPL
-418 ARNIGINNLKKGIT
+418 ARNIAVKSLKKGIND
-432 SLVTGP
+432 LLTGSIK
-438 VVGFGSDSLYLSQLG
+438 GFGSDALYLSELG
-453 VRTSQSGEL
+453 VRTNQDGTL
-462 SVNETTFNSQIENN
+462 SLNETTFNAQLDTN
-476 STIFDSI
+476 SKVFDSI
-483 FNSMFSSD
+483 FNTMFSS
-491 SDYIKAEMS
+491 S
-500 VPGSTNRPKPGSY
+500 STFLKVEKS
-513 SFSATDSTTAS
+513 SATSNPTPGTYSYISDGSSAT
-524 LNGIAM
+524 LNAFSM
-530 TAGTNALGEAI
+530 TAKTDSSGNSYFLSNSNAV
-541 FTSSSAGDTKG
+541 DTRG
-552 IKVTQSQTVSSA
+552 IKITESQTVSNA
-564 IIYYG
+564 FVFYG
-569 ESLVDTLAKYIEGI
+569 KSLVDTMSEYLENTLKTSGDLSKAQ
-583 SSSSGIL
+583 SSAGNSIADFNIDLSDIDDRAANL
-590 TKSKLNANNQLGE
+590 TE
-603 YNTDLTGIDEKVE
+603 
-616 TLTLRYKAQFGAMES
+616 RYKSQFSAMES

-638 TGEYLTNMMD
+638 TGDYLTNMMK
-648 SWNKEN
+648 SWNKD

>member
-1 MSIDYLSAINSKGSG
+1 MAVDYLSAINQNGSG
-16 LNVTQIVDSL
+16 LNTSQIVDSI
-26 VNAETTP
+26 VEAETAP
-33 DREAIQK
+33 QK
-40 KIDSK
+40 ALINQKIENK

-58 LSSLKTSVSSF
+58 LSNLKTSVSSF

-74 LSTSSGSTTATL
+74 LSTSSASTTATL

-98 SDVRVTQLA
+98 SDVQVTQLA

-114 PGFSSLSSTTGT
+114 PGFSSVSSTTGT

-132 FGAWI
+132 FGAWV

-191 GTDMAGNAITEN
+191 GTDIAGNSITEN

-226 PGSTVGSGKVD
+226 PGSTVGSGKID

-248 SAKSSSSLTVSAGNN
+248 SAKSSSSLTVSSGHN
-263 NTLSSLATSLNSI
+263 NTLSSIATSLNSI

-303 ALRLTA
+303 ALRLTV
-309 SEARGD
+309 SETSGD
-315 AGLASIS
+315 EGLSALS

-342 DGVTIERE
+342 DGVTIERA
-350 SNTITNLFDG
+350 SNTITDLFDG
-360 YSLDVTAVTAS
+360 YSLDVTAVTS
-371 SFRLSSSLDKVSAL
+371 NSFRLSSSLDKVSSL
-385 DTMKSFLDVLNST
+385 DTMNSFLDAVNST

-403 DWTKIGSA
+403 DWTRIGSE
-411 TEEAGPL
+411 TQEAGPL
-418 ARNIGINNLKKGIT
+418 ARNIAVKSLKKGIND
-432 SLVTGP
+432 LLTGSIK
-438 VVGFGSDSLYLSQLG
+438 GFGSDALYLSELG
-453 VRTSQSGEL
+453 VRTNQDGTL
-462 SVNETTFNSQIENN
+462 SLNETTFNAQLDTN
-476 STIFDSI
+476 SKVFDSI
-483 FNSMFSSD
+483 FNTMFSS
-491 SDYIKAEMS
+491 S
-500 VPGSTNRPKPGSY
+500 STFLKVEKS
-513 SFSATDSTTAS
+513 SATSNPTPGTYSYISDGSSAT
-524 LNGIAM
+524 LNAFSM
-530 TAGTNALGEAI
+530 TAKTDSSGNSYFLSNSNAV
-541 FTSSSAGDTKG
+541 DTRG
-552 IKVTQSQTVSSA
+552 IKITESQTVSNA
-564 IIYYG
+564 FVFYG
-569 ESLVDTLAKYIEGI
+569 KSLVDTMSEYLENTLKTSGDLSKAQ
-583 SSSSGIL
+583 SSAGNSIADFNIDLSDIDDRAANL
-590 TKSKLNANNQLGE
+590 TE
-603 YNTDLTGIDEKVE
+603 
-616 TLTLRYKAQFGAMES
+616 RYKSQFSAMES

-638 TGEYLTNMMD
+638 TGDYLTNMMK
-648 SWNKEN
+648 SWNKD